1 MISSPS
7 PEDERNHKPS
17 DRKDWRESYYFN
29 FVDLTNEV
37 SGFTT
42 IGLLPNTPKR
52 EFVFALFHDDKR
64 YLYYK
69 EHESAF
75 SLEDFEPLNDGHLR
89 FELVE
94 ALKSWRI
101 ALSFGELEAE
111 IVWTARFAPFDFGP
125 GSGKSWEGH
134 FEQSGVVTGTIR
146 VGGTVI
152 ILKGYG
158 QRDKSWGPRDWHIDR
173 WYALH
178 AQFEN
183 FSIGLRCDTV
193 EGKKIVSGGISSASG
208 STRISNIETQTNYG
222 EDPSVPLGA
231 TTSIICQDG
240 CDYRIHSRLISP
252 SSFVKFTRRFPG
264 GVTELFEAMAIHRWE
279 GTGELGTGLL
289 EWLST
294 SFH

>member
-1 MISSPS
+1 MLCSPS
-7 PEDERNHKPS
+7 PNDEANHKPS
-17 DRKDWRESYYFN
+17 SRKDWRESYYFN
-29 FVDLTNEV
+29 FVDINNEI

-52 EFVFALFHDDKR
+52 EFVFALFHGDKR

-75 SLEDFEPLNDGHLR
+75 SLEAFESLDDGNLR

-101 ALSFGELEAE
+101 VLSFGELGAE
-111 IVWTARFAPFDFGP
+111 IFWTGRFPPFNFGE
-125 GSGKSWEGH
+125 GSGTSWEGH
-134 FEQSGVVTGTIR
+134 FEQSGVVTGTIHI
-146 VGGTVI
+146 GDTVI
-152 ILKGYG
+152 IFKGYG

-178 AQFEN
+178 AQYEN

-193 EGKKIVSGGISSASG
+193 EGKTVVSGGISSTLG
-208 STRISNIETQTNYG
+208 STRILNINTQTEYG
-222 EDPSVPLGA
+222 GDPSVPLGA
-231 TTSIICQDG
+231 TTMILCKDG
-240 CDYRIHSRLISP
+240 RNYRIRSRLISP
-252 SSFVKFTRRFPG
+252 SSFVRFTRSFPG
-264 GVTELFEAMAIHRWE
+264 GITELFEAMAIHQWE
-279 GTGELGTGLL
+279 ETGETGTGLI

-294 SFH
+294 RFY